1 MDAKYRV
8 VAKGL
13 AAKQN
18 FSNEKKILKRKKKTG
33 LDANYRILAKGA
45 GRKAEILKSPLFGGY
60 G

>member
-18 FSNEKKILKRKKKTG
+18 FSNEKKILKRKKKQVWTQ
-33 LDANYRILAKGA
+33 II
-45 GRKAEILKSPLFGGY
+45 EF
-60 G
+60 